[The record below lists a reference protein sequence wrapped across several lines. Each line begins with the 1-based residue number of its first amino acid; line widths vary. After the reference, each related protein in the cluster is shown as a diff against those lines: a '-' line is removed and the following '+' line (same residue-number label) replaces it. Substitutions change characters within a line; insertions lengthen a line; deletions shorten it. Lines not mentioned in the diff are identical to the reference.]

1 MESSG
6 KPKRRLIGK
15 QWLTVDLELTN
26 EMQIIVLKYK
36 KKELQRLEKSKH
48 MIEFSLRTKIPH
60 QSWNN

>member
-1 MESSG
+1 MFTLIYYMESSG

-48 MIEFSLRTKIPH
+48 D
-60 QSWNN
+60 